1 MNSIVTHLAWKPK
14 PMMEVE
20 AVSRELTLTFVTAA
34 AAQHRPGR
42 AGRKEPT
49 RGGAG
54 TQLRNSA
61 AVRVTESN
69 NNPT

>member
-34 AAQHRPGR
+34 AAQHTGR
-42 AGRKEPT
+42 AGL
-49 RGGAG
+49 GARNQPAVVLG
-54 TQLRNSA
+54 PSLETQ
-61 AVRVTESN
+61 
-69 NNPT
+69 

>member
-20 AVSRELTLTFVTAA
+20 AVSRELTLTFVS

-42 AGRKEPT
+42 AERSEPT
-49 RGGAG
+49 SAAE
-54 TQLRNSA
+54 TELRNSA
-61 AVRVTESN
+61 AGLRTAASHRK
-69 NNPT
+69 